1 MTLRILTFALLVGL
15 SFVSCKN
22 DTAAT
27 TDTQETTT
35 EGVLPQAPE
44 NPQAS
49 EMQQAPAA
57 TNVSNPNP
65 PHGQPNHRC
74 DIPVGASLDTPPQ
87 PTGSSTSPVFQNQA
101 PPANTPQAP
110 AATNVSNPNPPH
122 GQPNHRCDIPVGAS
136 LDTPAGQ

>member
-1 MTLRILTFALLVGL
+1 MTLRMLTFIFLVGL
-15 SFVSCKN
+15 SFASCKN
-22 DTAAT
+22 DAAAT
-27 TDTQETTT
+27 SETPETSTQGIT
-35 EGVLPQAPE
+35 PQALETP
-44 NPQAS
+44 
-49 EMQQAPAA
+49 QAPAA
-57 TNVSNPNP
+57 TTVSNPNP

-101 PPANTPQAP
+101 PPANAQQAP